1 MNAFTTNERAACDRD
16 PLLLQI
22 NHQTKAAYMT
32 VEQHFEAMMLEAD
45 DLDSVMNNAGFYY
58 LGHLV
63 REERARVSLAF
74 AAMVCDYAK
83 RHGLNVRNPHEDL

>member
-1 MNAFTTNERAACDRD
+1 
-16 PLLLQI
+16 
-22 NHQTKAAYMT
+22 MT
-32 VEQHFEAMMLEAD
+32 IEEHLEQMMREAD

-74 AAMVCDYAK
+74 SAMVCDYAH
-83 RHGLNVRNPHEDL
+83 RHGLFVKNPHEDL